1 MNFVNYFWSM
11 DKNVK
16 TLLLLG
22 GAFIAYKFYKLYE
35 LGTSIIYTFKNV
47 TFVRPVN
54 TNDHFI
60 IRVRVE
66 IMNPTKTTLPMRGVI
81 GKLMWDGNVLSEF
94 NTGQFTINA
103 GISSIY
109 MNFEVT
115 AESVKHIVELVTK
128 KQFPVFDVEQTNLLP
143 FFKVTERYKVDTK
156 ASLNEAIGY
165 NLFG

>member
-1 MNFVNYFWSM
+1 M
-11 DKNVK
+11 DKNLK
-16 TLLLLG
+16 AILLLG
-22 GAFIAYKFYKLYE
+22 GAFIAYRFYKLYE

-54 TNDHFI
+54 TNDDFI
-60 IRVRVE
+60 IRVRTE
-66 IMNPTKTTLPMRGVI
+66 IMNPTKTTLRMRGVI
-81 GKLMWDGNVLSEF
+81 GKLMWDGIVLSEF
-94 NTGQFTINA
+94 NTGAFTITS

-109 MNFEVT
+109 MDFH
-115 AESVKHIVELVTK
+115 VKPDVVKQIVSMVTK

>member
-1 MNFVNYFWSM
+1 M

-22 GAFIAYKFYKLYE
+22 GAFVAYKFYKLYE

-66 IMNPTKTTLPMRGVI
+66 IMNPTKTTLPMRGVT

-109 MNFEVT
+109 MNFEIN
-115 AESVKHIVELVTK
+115 AESVKSIVELVTK
-128 KQFPVFDVEQTNLLP
+128 KQFPVFEVEQTNYLP
-143 FFKVTERYKVDTK
+143 FFKFTEKYSVDTK
-156 ASLNEAIGY
+156 SALNEAIGF
-165 NLFG
+165 NLFGQ